1 MADDDEEEN
10 DEEEEVTD
18 EASWSL
24 LEPFWG
30 LLVASRIL

>member
-10 DEEEEVTD
+10 DEEEEVT
-18 EASWSL
+18 EASWGL
-24 LEPFWG
+24 LEPFRG